1 MLTVELYKLK
11 EENNFIDFYKKIS
24 KFIPDLKN
32 FIAIKLK
39 IAENQGLIDKGFY
52 EANGIL
58 DEVYMEVFKNFT
70 NDLNIKQLRKI
81 LFTNTLRNINK
92 KSETEH
98 QWMNKITID
107 SILKEE
113 LDLLNED
120 YTIDAGGDFILD
132 EELDDISYK
141 QKSFK
146 PTHFILDDS
155 MEKQLAIKLDIDY
168 ESKALDRQSNLF
180 GNFFNTIPPVSR
192 TIIEL
197 YVFGSQTTSE
207 IAEILV
213 VDEDI
218 VISII
223 NKIKERFKLI

>member
-1 MLTVELYKLK
+1 MLTEELFKLK
-11 EENNFIDFYKKIS
+11 EENNFMEFYKILS

-32 FIAIKLK
+32 FIAAKLK
-39 IAENQGLIDKGFY
+39 IAEHQGLIDQGFY
-52 EANGIL
+52 NASGIL

-70 NDLNIKQLRKI
+70 NDLNEKKLRKI
-81 LFTNTLRNINK
+81 LFRTVIQNIHEK
-92 KSETEH
+92 TETEH
-98 QWMNKITID
+98 PLMNKITID

-120 YTIDAGGDFILD
+120 YTVDAGGDFILN

-168 ESKALDRQSNLF
+168 ELKALDRQSNLF
-180 GNFFNTIPPVSR
+180 GNLLNTIPPVSR

-218 VISII
+218 VIRII
-223 NKIKERFKLI
+223 DKIRGRFKLL